1 MASLPLIGRLGSG
14 INERGDLF
22 GGGGVEGQQSRKSA
36 QVHGARLAA
45 RQRTS
50 QNTNSERSPRRTRG
64 TERRIASR
72 TEIGRNLIT
81 KHSDALLTV

>member
-14 INERGDLF
+14 INEHGDLF
-22 GGGGVEGQQSRKSA
+22 GGGVEGQQSRKSA

-45 RQRTS
+45 RQRAG
-50 QNTNSERSPRRTRG
+50 QNTNSEGPPRRTRG